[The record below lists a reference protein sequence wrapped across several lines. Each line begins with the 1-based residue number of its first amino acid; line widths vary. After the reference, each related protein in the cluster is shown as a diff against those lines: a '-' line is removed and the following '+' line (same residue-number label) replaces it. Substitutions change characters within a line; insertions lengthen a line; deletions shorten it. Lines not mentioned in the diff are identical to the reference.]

1 MRQHLL
7 HILPPAILLVLIT
20 VCTAFSLINPDIVTM
35 TLPEAMIKQSVQSVL
50 PLPIVP
56 EGEHLQGKLVLDS
69 ISKLEMRDN
78 GALIQGTVLGSGLT
92 LKTKVGNQSLNMK
105 IGEVRLPLTCDFTF
119 RFDPAQKILYVTPH
133 LEQPQPTK
141 NPQADAVLPLLT
153 LQGLEGKLFIP
164 VALTIVFAL
173 GAALLLSL
181 TVVPV
186 LSSWLLKEGKHGDP
200 WLVRLATRLYT
211 PMLDFVLA
219 RGRLVMAVAAAGPLD
234 KRRPLT
240 AIVSKSLP

>member
-69 ISKLEMRDN
+69 ISKLEMREN
-78 GALIQGTVLGSGLT
+78 GALVQGTVLGSDLT
-92 LKTKVGNQSLNMK
+92 LTTKVGNQSLNMK

-119 RFDPAQKILYVTPH
+119 RFDPARKILYVTPH

-153 LQGLEGKLFIP
+153 LLGNKEYPVSLDSLQTFTAKVGDQDIRVAMEPVDIRIAAQQMVVKMRPKLR
-164 VALTIVFAL
+164 
-173 GAALLLSL
+173 
-181 TVVPV
+181 
-186 LSSWLLKEGKHGDP
+186 K
-200 WLVRLATRLYT
+200 VR
-211 PMLDFVLA
+211 
-219 RGRLVMAVAAAGPLD
+219 
-234 KRRPLT
+234 
-240 AIVSKSLP
+240 

>member
-153 LQGLEGKLFIP
+153 LLGNKEYPVSLDSLQTFNAKVGDQDIKVAMEPVDIRIAAQQMVVKMRPKLQ
-164 VALTIVFAL
+164 
-173 GAALLLSL
+173 
-181 TVVPV
+181 
-186 LSSWLLKEGKHGDP
+186 K
-200 WLVRLATRLYT
+200 VR
-211 PMLDFVLA
+211 
-219 RGRLVMAVAAAGPLD
+219 
-234 KRRPLT
+234 
-240 AIVSKSLP
+240 

>member
-78 GALIQGTVLGSGLT
+78 GALVQGTVLGSDLT
-92 LKTKVGNQSLNMK
+92 LTTKVGNQSLNMK

-133 LEQPQPTK
+133 LEQPQLTK

-153 LQGLEGKLFIP
+153 LLGNKEYPVSLNSLQTFTAKVGDQDIRVAMEPVDIRIAAQQMVVKMRPKLQ
-164 VALTIVFAL
+164 
-173 GAALLLSL
+173 
-181 TVVPV
+181 
-186 LSSWLLKEGKHGDP
+186 K
-200 WLVRLATRLYT
+200 VR
-211 PMLDFVLA
+211 
-219 RGRLVMAVAAAGPLD
+219 
-234 KRRPLT
+234 
-240 AIVSKSLP
+240 

>member
-7 HILPPAILLVLIT
+7 HILPSALVVVLIT
-20 VCTAFSLINPDIVTM
+20 VCTAFSLINPDIVTL
-35 TLPEAMIKQSVQSVL
+35 TLPEATIKQSVQSVL

-78 GALIQGTVLGSGLT
+78 GALVQGTVLGSGLT
-92 LKTKVGNQSLNMK
+92 LKTKVGNQNLNMK

-153 LQGLEGKLFIP
+153 LLGNKEYPVSLDSLQTFNAKVGEQDIKVAMEPVDISIAAQQMVVKMRPKLQKI
-164 VALTIVFAL
+164 
-173 GAALLLSL
+173 
-181 TVVPV
+181 
-186 LSSWLLKEGKHGDP
+186 
-200 WLVRLATRLYT
+200 R
-211 PMLDFVLA
+211 
-219 RGRLVMAVAAAGPLD
+219 
-234 KRRPLT
+234 
-240 AIVSKSLP
+240 

>member
-35 TLPEAMIKQSVQSVL
+35 TLPEATIKQSVQSVL

-78 GALIQGTVLGSGLT
+78 GALVQGTVLGSDLT
-92 LKTKVGNQSLNMK
+92 LKTRVGNQSLNMK

-141 NPQADAVLPLLT
+141 NPQADAVLPMLT
-153 LQGLEGKLFIP
+153 LLGNKEYPVSLDSLQTFNAKVGDQDIRVAMEPVDIRIAAQQMVVKMRPKLQ
-164 VALTIVFAL
+164 
-173 GAALLLSL
+173 
-181 TVVPV
+181 
-186 LSSWLLKEGKHGDP
+186 K
-200 WLVRLATRLYT
+200 VR
-211 PMLDFVLA
+211 
-219 RGRLVMAVAAAGPLD
+219 
-234 KRRPLT
+234 
-240 AIVSKSLP
+240 